1 MTHHLIFGA
10 LSFCILATSAPAMA
24 DDPYDPAMRNRAV
37 READAAEIRRLNNEQ
52 ARYVRER
59 DARLA
64 RSNQQSRE
72 RAAQQY
78 DRSRADYEARMEEWR
93 RAARLCRQGRYEY
106 CD

>member
-1 MTHHLIFGA
+1 MTNHLIFGA
-10 LSFCILATSAPAMA
+10 LSLCILATSAPAMA
-24 DDPYDPAMRNRAV
+24 DDPYDPAMRNRA
-37 READAAEIRRLNNEQ
+37 EIRRLNHEQ

-72 RAAQQY
+72 RAAQKY
-78 DRSRADYEARMEEWR
+78 DRSRAEHEARMAEWW
-93 RAARLCRQGRYEY
+93 RAVRLCRQGRYEY